1 MDLVVARL
9 GPDHWLITLK
19 DASRRWRMG
28 YLPRPTTLI
37 CSECGLIEATEN
49 PKHMGQRLSEF
60 SEYQTQEI
68 VMADNSSSGFLGVL
82 VGALVVI
89 ALVVVV
95 AFGTGMFGSKDTAT
109 LKVEA
114 PKIGTNK

>member
-1 MDLVVARL
+1 MRTIKMVANSHEPIRAGPIETCGHIPLL
-9 GPDHWLITLK
+9 GNVL
-19 DASRRWRMG
+19 
-28 YLPRPTTLI
+28 
-37 CSECGLIEATEN
+37 
-49 PKHMGQRLSEF
+49 RLSEF
-60 SEYQTQEI
+60 SEHQTQEI

-82 VGALVVI
+82 VGALVVVV
-89 ALVVVV
+89 LVVVV